1 MLIVDYIILYTPF
14 LLLIYLASLA
24 KAKYKKGIFTFALYC
39 GVMTLIIEFLRFSI
53 PYFFFETFFKAED
66 SSFNFIMNMNLVRD
80 VLFALGFL
88 LLTLGF
94 RKEMKK

>member
-1 MLIVDYIILYTPF
+1 M
-14 LLLIYLASLA
+14 ASLA
-24 KAKYKKGIFTFALYC
+24 KAKFNKGLFTFALYC
-39 GVMTLIIEFLRFSI
+39 GVMTFVIEILRFSI

-88 LLTLGF
+88 LLALGF
-94 RKEMKK
+94 KKEMKK